1 MAKLNSGTRIYG
13 NVTIDTFVTATGNIT
28 GGNITTV
35 GLISA
40 TGNVT
45 ANNLSAGNIVVVG
58 GFTITAVGTKLVFS
72 YGGANILSLNS
83 TGNVI
88 ASNNVTAFGTP

>member
-1 MAKLNSGTRIYG
+1 LVSATG
-13 NVTIDTFVTATGNIT
+13 NVT
-28 GGNITTV
+28 GGNLTTF

-45 ANNLSAGNIVVVG
+45 ANNLSAGNVVVVG
-58 GFTITAVGTKLVFS
+58 GFTITAVGTKLVFR
-72 YGGANILSLNS
+72 YGGANIFSLNS

-88 ASNNVTAFGTP
+88 ASNNITGFGTP